1 MKSHD
6 GSERKRKEFIVYD
19 AIIIGGGPAGLQ
31 AALTLGRMHRRT
43 LLLDSG
49 AYRNG
54 TVPHAHNRLTNDG
67 RDPAELRRLARAE
80 IAVYDTVEIQDAA
93 ATEVARI
100 DSALAVTVDGAPLRT
115 TAVIL
120 ATGLADDLPPIA
132 GLGERWGDR
141 VANCPF
147 CHGHEFAGQ
156 RVAVLNASDH
166 AAMLAAMLE
175 PVASEVLVIDPERV
189 REVGDAPVGLRLH
202 LDDGTTEEVAGAFV
216 GPTSRQRAP
225 FADQLGL
232 ERQQSGA
239 VRVDPFGRTSV
250 EGVYAVGDMAH
261 PDYFP
266 GPMATLASA
275 IASGQLAAVA
285 VVQADAQ
292 ARVATPS

>member
-1 MKSHD
+1 M
-6 GSERKRKEFIVYD
+6 YD

-54 TVPHAHNRLTNDG
+54 TVPHAHNLLTNDG
-67 RDPAELRRLARAE
+67 RDPAELRRLGRAE
-80 IAVYDTVEIQDAA
+80 IAEYDTVEIRDAA
-93 ATEVARI
+93 VDAVSRT
-100 DSALAVTVDGAPLRT
+100 DDALVVTANGEPLRS

-120 ATGLADDLPPIA
+120 ATGLADELPPIP
-132 GLGERWGDR
+132 GLEPHWGDR

-147 CHGHEFAGQ
+147 CHGHEFAGR
-156 RVAVLNASDH
+156 RVAVLNATAH

-175 PVASEVLVIDPERV
+175 PVASDIVVLDPARV
-189 REVGDAPVGLRLH
+189 RNVTDAPAGMRLH
-202 LDDGTTEEVAGAFV
+202 LDDGTTEDVAGAFV
-216 GPTSRQRAP
+216 APTSRQRAP

-232 ERQQSGA
+232 ERQESGA

-250 EGVYAVGDMAH
+250 EGVYAVGDMAQ
-261 PDYFP
+261 PDHFA
-266 GPMATLASA
+266 GPMASLANA
-275 IASGQLAAVA
+275 IAAGQLAAVA

-292 ARVATPS
+292 VRVTSHS

>member
-1 MKSHD
+1 M
-6 GSERKRKEFIVYD
+6 YD

-31 AALTLGRMHRRT
+31 AALTLGRMHRKA

-54 TVPHAHNRLTNDG
+54 TVPHAHNLLTNDG

-80 IAVYDTVEIQDAA
+80 IAAYETVEIQDAVA
-93 ATEVARI
+93 AEVART
-100 DSALAVTVDGAPLRT
+100 DSALVVTVDGVPLST

-120 ATGLADDLPPIA
+120 ATGLADDLPPIP

-156 RVAVLNASDH
+156 RVAVLNAGDH

-175 PVASEVLVIDPERV
+175 PVASEVLVIDPEGV
-189 REVGDAPVGLRLH
+189 RDVGDAATGLRLH
-202 LDDGTTEEVAGAFV
+202 LDDGTTEDVAGAFV
-216 GPTSRQRAP
+216 APTSRQRAP

-232 ERQQSGA
+232 ERQESGA

-261 PDYFP
+261 PDHLP
-266 GPMATLASA
+266 GPMASLAAA
-275 IASGQLAAVA
+275 IAAGQLAAVA

-292 ARVATPS
+292 VRAASPS